1 MQLPFEIVCI
11 DIETTDSDNILGSVI
26 QISAVLVN
34 KEFKILDSFNVFVKP
49 LTSHRNPKAMAINK
63 ISEDTLE
70 TAYTL
75 ENALSLFENFCKDT
89 KMLGAWG
96 SYFDVAFL
104 KEQYNK
110 IHRDWPFGYRSID
123 LKSIAIWE
131 FAKMNAPLSGG
142 VFKACERLAIP
153 FEGTAHDGLDDI
165 KNTVKILQK
174 LLSYPYSPFER
185 GWNKK

>member
-11 DIETTDSDNILGSVI
+11 DIETTDPDSILGNVI
-26 QISAVLVN
+26 QIGAVLMS
-34 KEFKILDSFNVFVKP
+34 KEFKIIDSFNIFIQP
-49 LTSHRNPKAMAINK
+49 LTTHRNQKAMAVNK
-63 ISEDTLE
+63 ISEDTLA
-70 TAYTL
+70 TADTL
-75 ENALSLFENFCKDT
+75 QNALELFENFCKDT

-104 KEQYNK
+104 KEQYKK
-110 IHRDWPFGYRSID
+110 IYKDWPFGYRSID

-131 FAKMNAPLSGG
+131 FAKIDAPLSGG

-165 KNTVKILQK
+165 KNTIKILQK
-174 LLSYPYSPFER
+174 LLSYEYSPYAK
-185 GWNKK
+185 GWGKK